1 MKKIFVIISGVYI
14 SLIGLFFIAPTIL
27 FLFLGEVKD
36 LLSMISLVPSLI
48 IGIITLCI
56 GIGVIRIK
64 SWARIAISFISCF
77 LLFIG
82 VLVLLTS
89 FLLSSTMFEQM
100 RNKETIA
107 LAMRVGISAFLIL
120 IPTFFLVFFTRKSI
134 EELFDAKNNHAQ
146 LVNVGI
152 KLIAGLLIFGGLF
165 IVASIFF
172 TPKTPA
178 IFFGIMLSGK
188 LLIAY
193 QLIFAVLSF
202 FTGLGLW
209 KLKRSAWIT
218 AIFLEAYGMISVIIN
233 YVFISENQFKIM
245 FSGWAKENQ
254 MIYDINTFKIMMLI
268 SSFPTLII
276 LIYLLYKR
284 SLFKKIISGDVN
296 DNVILE

>member
-1 MKKIFVIISGVYI
+1 
-14 SLIGLFFIAPTIL
+14 
-27 FLFLGEVKD
+27 
-36 LLSMISLVPSLI
+36 
-48 IGIITLCI
+48 
-56 GIGVIRIK
+56 
-64 SWARIAISFISCF
+64 
-77 LLFIG
+77 
-82 VLVLLTS
+82 
-89 FLLSSTMFEQM
+89 
-100 RNKETIA
+100 
-107 LAMRVGISAFLIL
+107 MRVGISAFLIL